1 MTPVAL
7 LLLSM
12 DMLALFPVESN
23 GCSSQ
28 YQKSSHT
35 NGTIVIFRAPNC
47 SRILPAPIRSVF
59 VKSVGCPWPA
69 SLTCC
74 QLTLANAPRAALL

>member
-47 SRILPAPIRSVF
+47 SRTCPVPLRGVLAMTVAILTI
-59 VKSVGCPWPA
+59 
-69 SLTCC
+69 
-74 QLTLANAPRAALL
+74 LLS